1 MAPRRVMCHTVQA
14 MADSARFEIHIGAQG
29 RVVIPAGIRQDLDL
43 RPGDV
48 LLAWAEDGRII
59 LERPQQVLKRLRKRF
74 AGLPHDTSLSRELI
88 ADRKEEA
95 RREVDL

>member
-1 MAPRRVMCHTVQA
+1 MT
-14 MADSARFEIHIGAQG
+14 DSARFEIHLGPQG
-29 RVVIPAGIRQDLDL
+29 RVVIPAGIRQALDL

-48 LLAWAEDGRII
+48 LLARADDGRII
-59 LERPQQVLKRLRKRF
+59 LERPQQVLKRLRQRF

-88 ADRKEEA
+88 AGRREEA

>member
-1 MAPRRVMCHTVQA
+1 MAESV
-14 MADSARFEIHIGAQG
+14 RFEMHIGAQG
-29 RVVIPAGIRQDLDL
+29 RVVIPAGLRQALDL

-48 LLAWAEDGRII
+48 LLARADDGRII
-59 LERPQQVLKRLRKRF
+59 LERPQQVLKRLRQRF

-88 ADRKEEA
+88 ADRREEA

>member
-1 MAPRRVMCHTVQA
+1 MAESV
-14 MADSARFEIHIGAQG
+14 RFEIHIGAQG
-29 RVVIPAGIRQDLDL
+29 RVVIPAGIRQALDL
-43 RPGDV
+43 GPGDV
-48 LLAWAEDGRII
+48 LLARAEDGIII

-88 ADRKEEA
+88 ADRREEA